1 MAMKNEQTNH
11 STGPARKAAQ
21 AGECRRV
28 SSRGGPILSIIRLPL
43 IAALFAIAGTA
54 NAQAT
59 LDQLVPAN
67 RQKQLGFDKLSPQQR
82 AEVVKLLQ
90 DVYQIGVQ
98 EGKNGGATSQP
109 RGTTSGTAPAAIE
122 TQIDGDFE
130 GWDGE
135 TIVKLMNGQI
145 WQQTEYHYHYHYAFM
160 PKVLIYRSGGGYK
173 MKVEGLEKAIGVER
187 LR

>member
-1 MAMKNEQTNH
+1 MLRN
-11 STGPARKAAQ
+11 
-21 AGECRRV
+21 
-28 SSRGGPILSIIRLPL
+28 IRLL
-43 IAALFAIAGTA
+43 FIALMFTIAGGA
-54 NAQAT
+54 SAQTT

-98 EGKNGGATSQP
+98 EGKKGAVNSQP
-109 RGTTSGTAPAAIE
+109 RGATGAPASSVIE

-130 GWDGE
+130 GWEGE

-173 MKVEGLEKAIGVER
+173 MKVEGVEKAVGVER

>member
-1 MAMKNEQTNH
+1 MTN
-11 STGPARKAAQ
+11 Q
-21 AGECRRV
+21 
-28 SSRGGPILSIIRLPL
+28 IRFLIVAVL
-43 IAALFAIAGTA
+43 LAIAAVA
-54 NAQAT
+54 NAQTAPVT
-59 LDQLVPAN
+59 LDQLVPPD

-82 AEVVKLLQ
+82 AEVVRLLLE
-90 DVYQIGVQ
+90 VYQIGLQQSGEKPPV
-98 EGKNGGATSQP
+98 SQS
-109 RGTTSGTAPAAIE
+109 RGSLNTTVTPSVIE

-130 GWDGE
+130 GWEGE

-173 MKVEGLEKAIGVER
+173 MKVDGTDKAVGVER